1 MALVSETNSPGART
15 VEMGLAYRQP
25 VGLNGTDEDPPGA
38 VVRQM
43 VERQVWIAGLHQLAD
58 ELYELRCEIGLA
70 SYGER
75 GYTETRL
82 SGMRTRVQELEPVVG
97 EYLEWLLQQEDAEDA
112 AEPEVDVPEGGMP
125 DLTFEDPERGRTAL
139 SDAIYEIAG
148 RSEAVGAV
156 LAALPI
162 ARMSSIWLVAWW
174 ALENEW
180 LDGRRPIDVIATDPQ
195 AVRDAAARLADRT

>member
-1 MALVSETNSPGART
+1 MPAPDDAATRA
-15 VEMGLAYRQP
+15 A
-25 VGLNGTDEDPPGA
+25 
-38 VVRQM
+38 

-58 ELYELRCEIGLA
+58 ELYDLRCEIDLA
-70 SYGER
+70 NYGER
-75 GYTETRL
+75 GDTATRL
-82 SGMRTRVQELEPVVG
+82 SEMRTRVRELEPVVG

-112 AEPEVDVPEGGMP
+112 GEPEVEIPEGGMP
-125 DLTFEDPERGRTAL
+125 DLAFEDPERGRTAL
-139 SDAIYEIAG
+139 SEATYQIAG
-148 RSEAVGAV
+148 RAEAVGAV